1 MADFILPNLGD
12 GVAQGDVLKV
22 LVKAGDAVAVDQP
35 VLELETDK
43 ATIEVPSNVAG
54 KVTDVKVK
62 AGDKVKP
69 GQAVLTLDGANGAS
83 SGKAAAAE
91 APKQEAAKPDA
102 AKPEA
107 AKTEAPAPAEPQ
119 AAEAAEPPPA
129 PERPRASVTN
139 IAAGRPQ
146 PPQQQAAAAPP
157 PIATSNITAAPA
169 APSVRRLAR
178 EIGVDVTQVPGT
190 GPGGRIT
197 QEDIKEFAK
206 RVMHSIGSNGQAAAA
221 SGAPAARSVTGPSLP
236 DFSKWGEVERKAMSG
251 IRRKTSEHLSHAW
264 NTIPHVTQFD
274 KADITAL
281 EQVRK
286 KYRAEVEK
294 AGGNLT
300 VTAVAAKVI
309 ASALKAFPQFNASVD
324 AAGEA
329 IVYKKYINVGIAV
342 DTENGL
348 LVPVIRNADQKNL
361 IQLSIEINQLAEKAK
376 ARKLTLDEMS
386 GGSMSISNLGG
397 IGGTMFT
404 PIVNWPEVAIL
415 GISRGVFEPVWN
427 GTTFEPR
434 QMLPLSLSYDHRLID
449 GADAIRFLRW
459 VAEALENP
467 FALTLRG

>member
-1 MADFILPNLGD
+1 LSEFIIPNLGD

-22 LVKAGDAVAVDQP
+22 LVKPGDSINVDQP

-43 ATIEVPSNVAG
+43 ATIEVPSDVAG
-54 KVTDVKVK
+54 KVTEVKVK

-69 GQAVLTLDGANGAS
+69 GQAVLTLEGASGGNGAS
-83 SGKAAAAE
+83 GAKADVPSSGAGAAPAAPTPAPQAE
-91 APKQEAAKPDA
+91 APTPAPKA
-102 AKPEA
+102 PEA
-107 AKTEAPAPAEPQ
+107 PQ
-119 AAEAAEPPPA
+119 A

-139 IAAGRPQ
+139 IAAARP
-146 PPQQQAAAAPP
+146 PAAAPATP
-157 PIATSNITAAPA
+157 PAASPATSAPA

-178 EIGVDVTQVPGT
+178 EIGVDVTQVPGS

-197 QEDIKEFAK
+197 QDDVKEFAK
-206 RVMHSIGSNGQAAAA
+206 RVMHSLGGNGQSAAA
-221 SGAPAARSVTGPSLP
+221 SGAAVARSVTGQPLP
-236 DFSKWGEVERKAMSG
+236 DFSKWGEIERQAMSG

-264 NTIPHVTQFD
+264 QTIPHVTQFD

-281 EQVRK
+281 EQMRK
-286 KYRAEVEK
+286 KYRPEVEK

-300 VTAVAAKVI
+300 VTAIAAKVV
-309 ASALKAFPQFNASVD
+309 ASALKVFPQFNASVD
-324 AAGEA
+324 QAGEA
-329 IVYKKYINVGIAV
+329 IVYKKYIHVGIAV

-361 IQLSIEINQLAEKAK
+361 IQLSVEIGLLAEKAK
-376 ARKLTLDEMS
+376 ARKLSLEEMS

-397 IGGTMFT
+397 IGGTAFT

-415 GISRGVFEPVWN
+415 GVSRGGFEPFWN
-427 GTTFEPR
+427 GTAFEPR

>member
-1 MADFILPNLGD
+1 MADFIIPNLGD

-22 LVKAGDAVAVDQP
+22 LVKAGDAITVDQP
-35 VLELETDK
+35 ILELETDK
-43 ATIEVPSNVAG
+43 ATIEVPSDVAG
-54 KVTDVKVK
+54 KVKEVKVK

-69 GQAVLTLDGANGAS
+69 GQAVLVLDNGA
-83 SGKAAAAE
+83 GGAAE
-91 APKQEAAKPDA
+91 APKQD
-102 AKPEA
+102 
-107 AKTEAPAPAEPQ
+107 AKTEAPQREAKSEAPKQETPKHEPAE
-119 AAEAAEPPPA
+119 EAKPVEGDEPPA
-129 PERPRASVTN
+129 STDRPRASVTN
-139 IAAGRPQ
+139 ISAGRPQ
-146 PPQQQAAAAPP
+146 QPQAAAPP
-157 PIATSNITAAPA
+157 AAAPSNITAAPA

-197 QEDIKEFAK
+197 QDDVKEFSK
-206 RVMHSIGSNGQAAAA
+206 RVMNSIGSSGQAAAA
-221 SGAPAARSVTGPSLP
+221 SGAPSARAVTGAPLP

-459 VAEALENP
+459 VVEALENP